1 MNNMTK
7 EGHELVNE
15 LNMTIKDLNEK
26 KDCIS
31 RQRDSVIDQAQ
42 ILKNERDAMIDRNL
56 ELHKQLK
63 DLHEQLEKYKQ
74 PESLG
79 EAMKIEMDKFGHVF
93 LNN

>member
-1 MNNMTK
+1 MRGTAK
-7 EGHELVNE
+7 
-15 LNMTIKDLNEK
+15 IKDLNEK
-26 KDCIS
+26 KDCIA

-42 ILKNERDAMIDRNL
+42 ILRNERNALLDRNR
-56 ELHKQLK
+56 ELHKQLR

-79 EAMKIEMDKFGHVF
+79 EAMKNEMDKYGHVL